1 MATLNVIL
9 RDGLTEKSA
18 KLGKHIASEVLA
30 WNQPLI
36 REVRAFGMMIGFEL
50 DEEKIAA
57 MPAVKASG
65 KIVSIFVA
73 KALLD
78 EGMMVVPA
86 GPKVVRWL
94 PPMNLTD
101 AQAAEGLE
109 LFKATLDQLAISL

>member
-9 RDGLTEKSA
+9 RDGLAEKSA
-18 KLGKHIASEVLA
+18 ELGKHIASEVMA
-30 WNQPLI
+30 WNHPLI

-50 DEEKIAA
+50 DEEKIAS
-57 MPAVKASG
+57 MTTVIASG

-78 EGMMVVPA
+78 GGMMVVPA

-94 PPMNLTD
+94 PPMNLTS
-101 AQAAEGLE
+101 AQTAEGLA
-109 LFKATLDQLAISL
+109 LFKVTLDQLAASL